1 MKNKWLIIGVGAAV
15 VLCAVLFMFGPGLWQ
30 MILAMHG

>member
-1 MKNKWLIIGVGAAV
+1 MKNKWLIIGLGLAL
-15 VLCAVLFMFGPGLWQ
+15 VLCAALFMFGPALWQ